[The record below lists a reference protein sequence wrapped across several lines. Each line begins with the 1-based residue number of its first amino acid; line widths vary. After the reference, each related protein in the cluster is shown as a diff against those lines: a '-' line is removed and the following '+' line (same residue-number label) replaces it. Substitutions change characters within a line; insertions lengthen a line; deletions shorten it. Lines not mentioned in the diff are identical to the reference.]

1 VTNIGEILNAN
12 LGRYLD
18 KHWDWDAFPSNRGYA
33 ELERAQMR
41 YIGAG
46 GSPKVGDPGTLAPG
60 AFTCSL
66 IYQEVG
72 KRASVHFHQIE
83 ELFFIHAGTLTMTW
97 QFENELVDFTLGP
110 GDAVL
115 NPLNRPHGFRND
127 GPGDVVM
134 QIMVATAG
142 PMSPTYTDHPA
153 KAAENQ
159 PLRPAS
165 PENRPSHLAEIERSV
180 ARGANVRPQSATVEG
195 GTIRMAPYVMPAA
208 RGGLVEPTH
217 FSYAVGTLTRGASTP
232 LHRRDVEEAFMV
244 LDGVLDVEFDDAG
257 ERARKRLGPRDLVLV
272 PAGVRRR
279 LLNEDAGTV
288 RFGSIVGARDVSP
301 FGWTE
306 TALSGSV
313 G

>member
-1 VTNIGEILNAN
+1 VTTIAETLNAN

-18 KHWDWDAFPSNRGYA
+18 KHWDWDAFPANRGYA

-97 QFENELVDFTLGP
+97 QFDDELVDFTLGP

-127 GPGDVVM
+127 GPEDVVM

-153 KAAENQ
+153 KAAENR
-159 PLRPAS
+159 PLRPAA
-165 PENRPSHLAEIERSV
+165 PENRASHLAEIERSV
-180 ARGANVRPQSATVEG
+180 ARAAQTRPQSTSVEG
-195 GTIRMAPYVMPAA
+195 GTMSVAPYVMPPA

-217 FSYAVGTLTRGASTP
+217 FSFAVDSLSRGAATP
-232 LHRRDVEEAFMV
+232 FYRRNVEEAFMV
-244 LDGVLDVEFDDAG
+244 LSGVLDIEFDDGG
-257 ERARKRLGPRDLVLV
+257 ESARERLGPRDLVKV
-272 PAGVRRR
+272 PAGVRHR
-279 LLNEDAGTV
+279 LSNEDAVTA
-288 RFGSIVGARDVSP
+288 RFAAIVGARDISP

-306 TALSGSV
+306 VALTGSG